1 MSLKWENNN
10 ATLHI
15 TYVDDWGKA
24 HTTDFNIGQME
35 MGGTKQTETISFAE
49 VRKLVNNATGSQKL
63 RRMWLLRG

>member
-1 MSLKWENNN
+1 MQVKVAANEPEVGEHN

-35 MGGTKQTETISFAE
+35 MGGTKQTRNHFIC
-49 VRKLVNNATGSQKL
+49 RGSQTSEQCDWFSKN
-63 RRMWLLRG
+63 